1 MKVMTEQTSTK
12 ILEKINGLEK
22 DLQKLKIETFFSL
35 PQKRQKFIYPELTLR
50 KAIKK
55 TRESI
60 WQKRYAKKM

>member
-1 MKVMTEQTSTK
+1 MAEQTSTQ
-12 ILEKINGLEK
+12 ILDRINDLEK

-35 PQKRQKFIYPELTLR
+35 PPKRQKFIYPENDLR
-50 KAIKK
+50 QAVEK